1 MQNMRCMQI
10 EHLLLISLK
19 MAHKQIYGATNNSA
33 SLHQKLTEQ
42 SSCLIYFDIPGEEP
56 WPYGQRRQRARSVP
70 SASSSICQLWKKFR
84 LITLNYQPQ
93 QTARIISDIN
103 TIQHFQSEAKASD
116 RSLKTKW
123 PDSKDFPCK
132 PI

>member
-1 MQNMRCMQI
+1 MQI

-33 SLHQKLTEQ
+33 SPHQKLTEQ
-42 SSCLIYFDIPGEEP
+42 SSCLIYFDIPGEDP
-56 WPYGQRRQRARSVP
+56 WPCGQRHQRARSVP
-70 SASSSICQLWKKFR
+70 SASSSICQPWKKFR

-103 TIQHFQSEAKASD
+103 TVQHAQSEGKASG
-116 RSLKTKW
+116 RTVKSKW
-123 PDSKDFPCK
+123 PDSKDFLCK